1 MVDELKAAWMIV
13 ETRGSGYCLCIEAMR
28 LIATISV
35 VYIGRCRVRIV
46 LVPIHISELIFNF
59 SIVPLRKV
67 GGVKD
72 VGLVV
77 GIRIVVPPEG
87 LFESRASVEVSRA
100 ALAIGGGEHS
110 SLVLSFKQLVHV
122 AVLFSLLIDD
132 SSFAFRL
139 FFLSD

>member
-13 ETRGSGYCLCIEAMR
+13 ETRGSGHCLCIEAVR

-46 LVPIHISELIFNF
+46 LVPIHISKLIFHF

-72 VGLVV
+72 VGLVI
-77 GIRIVVPPEG
+77 GIRIFVPG
-87 LFESRASVEVSRA
+87 ASVIVSRA